1 MDTIHKEVATARNG
15 ARPVGRCRPPRYPNG
30 WGGPW
35 SAVSHMPLACTHGA
49 ATQWRDHEHGQGTHA
64 DDVGHHTGTYDMA
77 NDKRHRPRTS
87 GTHGFDS
94 RGYWLAHWPRWH
106 DIVFHSRPRR
116 RAEQ

>member
-1 MDTIHKEVATARNG
+1 MPAAVRANG
-15 ARPVGRCRPPRYPNG
+15 CGR
-30 WGGPW
+30 
-35 SAVSHMPLACTHGA
+35 A
-49 ATQWRDHEHGQGTHA
+49 ATQWRDHEHGQGTHP

-116 RAEQ
+116 RAEQAAKVSILHGVDHDE